1 MVWTPAQAPPGTT
14 APPAIDYLAHCRAG
28 DNGAWIESTEGVN
41 AHPQTTITG
50 LENGQAYTC
59 EVAPV
64 STSGTGAYVRANS
77 TATPI
82 GPPAAPPA
90 PTIAGGTGQLD
101 VSLPSDPNIQSFTFE
116 CSNDGGSTWPA
127 TGDATGDSPA
137 TTIGNVENG
146 TEYVCRA
153 IAVNAVGKSAPSPIS
168 NSARPCSGLFQ
179 CNPVVIP
186 IVGGVGGLLLLALV
200 AAFLYAIRGRQSG
213 HVVAVVDVIHTANI
227 GHGSTLGLAFV
238 QSPETKRVTGIVAER
253 GKKADVRIRRLGRD
267 RFEVRD
273 KTGSRVVGN
282 GDTVVVAD
290 AVGGRHSLELRAFS
304 TNAASQV
311 ATRR

>member
-1 MVWTPAQAPPGTT
+1 
-14 APPAIDYLAHCRAG
+14 
-28 DNGAWIESTEGVN
+28 
-41 AHPQTTITG
+41 
-50 LENGQAYTC
+50 
-59 EVAPV
+59 
-64 STSGTGAYVRANS
+64 
-77 TATPI
+77 
-82 GPPAAPPA
+82 
-90 PTIAGGTGQLD
+90 
-101 VSLPSDPNIQSFTFE
+101 VSLPVDPNIQSFTFE
-116 CSNDGGSTWPA
+116 CSNDGGKTWSA
-127 TGDATGDSPA
+127 TGDASGDNPA

-153 IAVNAVGKSAPSPIS
+153 IAVNAVGESAPSPVS

-186 IVGGVGGLLLLALV
+186 IVGGVGALLLLALI
-200 AAFLYAIRGRQSG
+200 AAFIYVLRDRQSG
-213 HVVAVVDVIHTANI
+213 HVVAVVDIVHTANI
-227 GHGSTLGLAFV
+227 GHGSNLGLAFV

-253 GKKADVRIRRLGRD
+253 GKKADVHIRRLGRD

-290 AVGGRHSLELRAFS
+290 AVGGRHSLQLRAFS